1 MPGKNRND
9 RKLPN
14 NIFGTTRKQFVEV
27 ERVFRK
33 NFIDGWEREGVAI
46 AVFRNDELVVDLQ
59 GGYYMQAH
67 SIFGHLTP

>member
-1 MPGKNRND
+1 M
-9 RKLPN
+9 
-14 NIFGTTRKQFVEV
+14 TTLSLTWTNSFYSIA
-27 ERVFRK
+27 FISPIYRK